1 MLRRICDRGKIQKGT
16 FVEEEVRVLSFAL
29 DIRASRSLLRHSL
42 GDTKEE
48 LGIQLQNGGQ
58 RSRLQKYVPKY

>member
-1 MLRRICDRGKIQKGT
+1 M
-16 FVEEEVRVLSFAL
+16 EEEVRVLSFAL